1 MTRLHNFCAGPAAM
15 PTAVL
20 ERAREEMLDYRGQ
33 GASVMEMSHRSPTF
47 EAIAAQAEQ
56 DFRDLLAIPDNYRVL
71 FMQGGATMQ
80 FACVPLNLLG
90 PGGSPNY
97 LDTGIWSGKAIK
109 EAEHLDLANK
119 HLNLAN
125 KHLAGPHIAGS
136 TRGNG
141 YVHVPRPDEIA
152 LSADAAYLHYCHNET
167 IGGLAYDYVPQV
179 DGANG
184 EVPLVCDMSSS
195 ILSTPLDVSRYG
207 VIYAG
212 AQKNIGPAGITVVI
226 VRDDL
231 LERALPQTPSLL
243 GWKVYADNDSMINTP
258 PTYAWYLAG
267 LVFQWLKHDIGG
279 LDEMETIN
287 RRKCEALYAAIDTSD
302 FYANPIDPVNRSIMN
317 VPFTLADESLNS
329 VFLSEAESAGLLN
342 LKGHRS
348 VGGMRASLYNAVSE
362 ADVQALITFMQ
373 DFERRR
379 G

>member
-119 HLNLAN
+119 HLDLAN
-125 KHLAGPHIAGS
+125 EHLAGPHIAGS

>member
-20 ERAREEMLDYRGQ
+20 ERARAEMLDYQGQ
-33 GASVMEMSHRSPTF
+33 GLSVMEMSHRSPTF
-47 EAIAAQAEQ
+47 EAIAAKAER
-56 DFRDLLAIPDNYRVL
+56 DLRDLLAIPDNYRVL
-71 FMQGGATMQ
+71 FMQGGATLQ

-90 PGGSPNY
+90 QGGTPNY
-97 LDTGIWSGKAIK
+97 LDTGIWSSKAIK
-109 EAEHLDLANK
+109 EAD
-119 HLNLAN
+119 
-125 KHLAGPHIAGS
+125 HLAASHIAAS
-136 TRGNG
+136 SRESG
-141 YVHVPRPDEIA
+141 YVQVPRQGDIA

-167 IGGLAYDYVPQV
+167 IGGLAFDYIPELEA
-179 DGANG
+179 D
-184 EVPLVCDMSSS
+184 VPLVCDMSSS
-195 ILSTPLDVSRYG
+195 ILSTPLDVSRFG

-226 VRDDL
+226 VREDL
-231 LERALPQTPSLL
+231 LERARPSAPSLL

-267 LVFQWLKHDIGG
+267 LVFEWLKNDIGG
-279 LDEMETIN
+279 VAEMEAIN
-287 RRKCEALYAAIDTSD
+287 RRKSEALYAAIDASD
-302 FYANPIDPVNRSIMN
+302 FYANPIAPANRSLMN
-317 VPFTLADESLNS
+317 VPFTLADASLNGD
-329 VFLSEAESAGLLN
+329 FLADAEAEGLLN

-362 ADVQALITFMQ
+362 ADVQALITFMA